1 MGEPLHIP
9 GDKWIRPRFSEVSD
23 WDDHA
28 VWVALNNGL
37 KNPNCTVRGRAIPGF
52 ASITLPPDERTL
64 WSPQLTLMY
73 EPAEDPQKSL
83 IRGLFGPAPG
93 IWTFFM
99 FLYIGLGFIGMCL
112 LIYGLVLRTLGEDA
126 NVLWMVPLCLAAIM
140 GLWIVARTGQRL
152 ARHQMHVLR
161 DFTTQTLSLK
171 LE

>member
-1 MGEPLHIP
+1 MGERLHIP
-9 GDKWIRPRFSEVSD
+9 GDELIRPRFSVVSELNE
-23 WDDHA
+23 HS
-28 VWVALNNGL
+28 VLVALNNGL
-37 KNPNCTVRGRAIPGF
+37 KNPNTTVRGRAIPGF
-52 ASITLPPDERTL
+52 ATITLPPDERTL

-73 EPAEDPQKSL
+73 GPAEDPQKTL

-112 LIYGLVLRTLGEDA
+112 LIYGLVLRTLGEAA
-126 NVLWMVPLCLAAIM
+126 NVLWIVPLCLAAIM
-140 GLWIVARTGQRL
+140 GLWLVARTGQRL